1 MKNLDKTLWIK
12 RIFMVLMDICIVI
25 LTSITALI
33 VRFEFSLSA
42 VPKYYIGVVWS
53 SLPATLV
60 IAIIVFYVFR
70 LYSSLWVYAGVTE
83 LLYLAAACIVD
94 TLLNTVTILLNYRDQ
109 EYPLPRSWYFIYGT
123 LLLAFMF
130 ISRYSYRA
138 VRTFFGKKVD
148 EKNLKRVLVV
158 DAGKQNRKGLVL
170 TCKESLVPYYS
181 KFGFVD
187 EGITDKSTHG
197 NVLWHQMRLD
207 FKLRNNGVNPSD
219 NKNVTAHKT
228 FKADRIL
235 SYFKEEWKVLLIITV
250 SGVIYNLGLLLG
262 PWFEGKMA
270 GCLIDIL
277 AKNAVYKD
285 MLILVIAYVISIGV
299 VQVSRYIKRFY
310 VRRFANNVNRRMKKI
325 LYGTLVLKSR
335 TELEGEGMGDI
346 MTKAIL
352 DVDDCAEGMR
362 KFTTEVFDTG
372 VALAAYAGTLLVY
385 DVRLA
390 LIAMI
395 FPPISYIIAEKMK
408 VIVQKTGSAYKKQS
422 GILSNATLDRASNA
436 ITYRVYG
443 REVNRKNAYEDNL
456 AEYEKSAIYANI
468 WNSSLTPLYRIISM
482 MGILFILYFGSRN
495 VLGTGWRTWDIAAFT
510 TFLACFIKLSDKS
523 SKAAK
528 LFNAVHKAQVSWK
541 RIKPLMVIQAK
552 DTDCKNQTSGR
563 LEVQNLSFTYPDGK
577 NVYNGISFTAE
588 PGEIIGVT
596 GPVASGK
603 STFGRTFLCEYPYE
617 GSIMYNGCELR
628 NAADNE
634 RTGIISYLG
643 HDPELFNDSI
653 KNNILLGDNKDVNEY
668 LKAVCIDKEVEAMEQ
683 GADTIIGSGGVRLSG
698 GQAQRIALAR
708 TLCHKKPVFILDDPF
723 SALDKNTEEQI
734 YNNLRKMTEGSIV
747 IILSHRLYMF
757 PKLDKVIWL
766 DEGSVRV
773 GTHDELMLECMAY
786 RQLNDAANAMS
797 EDTVS
802 YEQRKNVKGVVDK
815 HE

>member
-1 MKNLDKTLWIK
+1 MNIRYATMADLDDIASVESECFPVLEAATKEEFEQ
-12 RIFMVLMDICIVI
+12 RI
-25 LTSITALI
+25 
-33 VRFEFSLSA
+33 
-42 VPKYYIGVVWS
+42 KYYGNHFWLMFDEGKLIAFVDGFVTDEADLTDEMYENASMHNENGAWQMIFGVNTRPEYRRCGYAKE
-53 SLPATLV
+53 L
-60 IAIIVFYVFR
+60 IKKAI
-70 LYSSLWVYAGVTE
+70 L
-83 LLYLAAACIVD
+83 
-94 TLLNTVTILLNYRDQ
+94 
-109 EYPLPRSWYFIYGT
+109 
-123 LLLAFMF
+123 
-130 ISRYSYRA
+130 
-138 VRTFFGKKVD
+138 
-148 EKNLKRVLVV
+148 
-158 DAGKQNRKGLVL
+158 DAREQNRKGLVL

-207 FKLRNNGVNPSD
+207 FKLRNNGVNLSD
-219 NKNVTAHKT
+219 NKNVTANKK
-228 FKADRIL
+228 FAADRIL

-250 SGVIYNLGLLLG
+250 SGFIYNLGLLFG

-362 KFTTEVFDTG
+362 KFTTEIFDTG
-372 VALAAYAGTLLVY
+372 VALAAYAGMLLVY

-443 REVNRKNAYEDNL
+443 READRKNAYEDNL

-468 WNSSLTPLYRIISM
+468 WNSALTPLYRIISM

-588 PGEIIGVT
+588 PGQIIGVT

-617 GSIMYNGCELR
+617 GSIRYNGCELR
-628 NAADNE
+628 NAADNV
-634 RTGIISYLG
+634 RSGIISYLG
-643 HDPELFNDSI
+643 HDPELFNDSVR
-653 KNNILLGDNKDVNEY
+653 NNVLLGDDYDVFEY
-668 LKAVCIDKEVEAMEQ
+668 LRAVCMDKEVEAMEQ
-683 GADTIIGSGGVRLSG
+683 GADTIIGSEGIRLSG

-708 TLCHKKPVFILDDPF
+708 MLCHKKLVLVLDDPF
-723 SALDKNTEEQI
+723 SALDRNTEEQI
-734 YNNLRKMTEGSIV
+734 YKKLKDMASDNIV
-747 IILSHRLYMF
+747 ILISHRLYMF
-757 PKLDKVIWL
+757 PKMDKVIWM
-766 DEGSVRV
+766 DAGKANV
-773 GTHDELMLECMAY
+773 GTHKELMLECPGY
-786 RQLNDAANAMS
+786 RKMY
-797 EDTVS
+797 ETVS
-802 YEQRKNVKGVVDK
+802 VEECRTVETENEGLAAAKVVENSRRVVDK

>member
-1 MKNLDKTLWIK
+1 MNIRYATMADLDDIASVESECFPVLEAATKEEFEQRIKYYGNHFWLMFDEGKLIAFVDGFVTDEADLTDEMYENASMHNENGAWQMIFGVNTLPEYRRCGYAKELIK
-12 RIFMVLMDICIVI
+12 KVI
-25 LTSITALI
+25 L
-33 VRFEFSLSA
+33 
-42 VPKYYIGVVWS
+42 
-53 SLPATLV
+53 
-60 IAIIVFYVFR
+60 
-70 LYSSLWVYAGVTE
+70 
-83 LLYLAAACIVD
+83 
-94 TLLNTVTILLNYRDQ
+94 
-109 EYPLPRSWYFIYGT
+109 
-123 LLLAFMF
+123 
-130 ISRYSYRA
+130 
-138 VRTFFGKKVD
+138 
-148 EKNLKRVLVV
+148 
-158 DAGKQNRKGLVL
+158 DARKQNRKGLVL

-181 KFGFVD
+181 KFGFID

-219 NKNVTAHKT
+219 NKKVTAHKT

-250 SGVIYNLGLLLG
+250 SGFIYNLGLLFG

-270 GCLIDIL
+270 CCLIDIL

-362 KFTTEVFDTG
+362 KFTTEIFDTG
-372 VALAAYAGTLLVY
+372 VALAAYAGMLLVY

-443 REVNRKNAYEDNL
+443 READRKNAYEDNL

-577 NVYNGISFTAE
+577 NVYNDISFTAE
-588 PGEIIGVT
+588 PGQIIGVT

-603 STFGRTFLCEYPYE
+603 STFGRTFVCEYPYE
-617 GSIMYNGCELR
+617 GSIRYNGCELR
-628 NAADNE
+628 NAADNV
-634 RTGIISYLG
+634 RSGIISYLG
-643 HDPELFNDSI
+643 HDPELFNDSVR
-653 KNNILLGDNKDVNEY
+653 NNVLLGDDYDVFEY
-668 LKAVCIDKEVEAMEQ
+668 LRAVCMDKEVEAMEQ
-683 GADTIIGSGGVRLSG
+683 GADTIIGSEGIRLSG

-708 TLCHKKPVFILDDPF
+708 MLCHKKLVLVLDDPF
-723 SALDKNTEEQI
+723 SALDRNTEEQI
-734 YNNLRKMTEGSIV
+734 YKKLKDMASDNIV
-747 IILSHRLYMF
+747 ILISHRLYMF
-757 PKLDKVIWL
+757 PKMDKVIWM
-766 DEGSVRV
+766 DAGKANV
-773 GTHDELMLECMAY
+773 GTHKELMLECPGY
-786 RQLNDAANAMS
+786 RKMY
-797 EDTVS
+797 ETVS
-802 YEQRKNVKGVVDK
+802 VEECRTVETENEGLAAAKVVENSRRVVDK

>member
-1 MKNLDKTLWIK
+1 MYENASMHDENGAWQMIFGVNTLPDYRRCGCAKELIKKAILDA
-12 RIFMVLMDICIVI
+12 R
-25 LTSITALI
+25 
-33 VRFEFSLSA
+33 
-42 VPKYYIGVVWS
+42 
-53 SLPATLV
+53 
-60 IAIIVFYVFR
+60 
-70 LYSSLWVYAGVTE
+70 
-83 LLYLAAACIVD
+83 
-94 TLLNTVTILLNYRDQ
+94 
-109 EYPLPRSWYFIYGT
+109 
-123 LLLAFMF
+123 
-130 ISRYSYRA
+130 
-138 VRTFFGKKVD
+138 
-148 EKNLKRVLVV
+148 
-158 DAGKQNRKGLVL
+158 KQNRKGLVL

-372 VALAAYAGTLLVY
+372 VALAAYAGMLLVY

-408 VIVQKTGSAYKKQS
+408 VIVQKTGSEYKKQS
-422 GILSNATLDRASNA
+422 GILSNATLDRATNA

-443 REVNRKNAYEDNL
+443 READRKNAYEDNL

-541 RIKPLMVIQAK
+541 RIKPLMIIQAK

-563 LEVQNLSFTYPDGK
+563 LDVQNLSFTYPDGK

-588 PGEIIGVT
+588 PGQIIGVT

-734 YNNLRKMTEGSIV
+734 YNNLRKMTECSIV

>member
-1 MKNLDKTLWIK
+1 MNIRYATMADLDDIASVESECFPVLEAATKEEFEQ
-12 RIFMVLMDICIVI
+12 RI
-25 LTSITALI
+25 
-33 VRFEFSLSA
+33 
-42 VPKYYIGVVWS
+42 KYYGNHFWLMFDEGKLIAFVDGFVTDEADLTDDMYENASMHNENGAWQMIFGVNT
-53 SLPATLV
+53 LPEYRRCGCAKEL
-60 IAIIVFYVFR
+60 IKKAI
-70 LYSSLWVYAGVTE
+70 L
-83 LLYLAAACIVD
+83 
-94 TLLNTVTILLNYRDQ
+94 
-109 EYPLPRSWYFIYGT
+109 
-123 LLLAFMF
+123 
-130 ISRYSYRA
+130 
-138 VRTFFGKKVD
+138 
-148 EKNLKRVLVV
+148 
-158 DAGKQNRKGLVL
+158 DARKQNRKGLVL

-219 NKNVTAHKT
+219 NKNVTANKK
-228 FKADRIL
+228 FAADRIL

-250 SGVIYNLGLLLG
+250 SGFIYNLGLLFG

-362 KFTTEVFDTG
+362 KFTTEIFDTG
-372 VALAAYAGTLLVY
+372 VALAAYAGMLLVY

-422 GILSNATLDRASNA
+422 GILSNTTLDRASNA

-577 NVYNGISFTAE
+577 NVYNGISFTAD

-628 NAADNE
+628 NVADNV
-634 RTGIISYLG
+634 RSGIISYLG
-643 HDPELFNDSI
+643 HDPELFNDSVR
-653 KNNILLGDNKDVNEY
+653 NNVLLGDDYDVFEY
-668 LKAVCIDKEVEAMEQ
+668 LRVVCMDKEVEAMEQ
-683 GADTIIGSGGVRLSG
+683 GADTIIGSEGIRLSG
-698 GQAQRIALAR
+698 GQAQRIAFAR
-708 TLCHKKPVFILDDPF
+708 TLCHKKMVLVLDDPF
-723 SALDKNTEEQI
+723 SALDRNTEEQI
-734 YNNLRKMTEGSIV
+734 YKKLKDMASDNIV
-747 IILSHRLYMF
+747 ILISHRLYMF
-757 PKLDKVIWL
+757 PKMDKVIWM
-766 DEGSVRV
+766 DAGKANV
-773 GTHDELMLECMAY
+773 GTHKELMLECPGY
-786 RQLNDAANAMS
+786 RKMY
-797 EDTVS
+797 ETVS
-802 YEQRKNVKGVVDK
+802 VEECRAVETENEGLAAAKVVENSRRVVDK

>member
-1 MKNLDKTLWIK
+1 MNIRYATMADLDDIASVESECFPVLEAATKEEFEQ
-12 RIFMVLMDICIVI
+12 RI
-25 LTSITALI
+25 
-33 VRFEFSLSA
+33 
-42 VPKYYIGVVWS
+42 KYYGNHFWLMFDDDKLIAFVDGFVTDEADLTDDMYENASMHNENGAWQMIFGVNT
-53 SLPATLV
+53 LPEYRRCGYAKEL
-60 IAIIVFYVFR
+60 IKKAI
-70 LYSSLWVYAGVTE
+70 L
-83 LLYLAAACIVD
+83 
-94 TLLNTVTILLNYRDQ
+94 
-109 EYPLPRSWYFIYGT
+109 
-123 LLLAFMF
+123 
-130 ISRYSYRA
+130 
-138 VRTFFGKKVD
+138 
-148 EKNLKRVLVV
+148 

-219 NKNVTAHKT
+219 NKNVTANKK
-228 FKADRIL
+228 FAADRIL

-250 SGVIYNLGLLLG
+250 SGFIYNLGLLFG

-362 KFTTEVFDTG
+362 KFTTEIFDTG
-372 VALAAYAGTLLVY
+372 VALAAYAGMLLVY

-422 GILSNATLDRASNA
+422 GILSNATLDRATNA

-495 VLGTGWRTWDIAAFT
+495 VLGTGWKTWDIAAFT

-588 PGEIIGVT
+588 PGQIIGVT

-617 GSIMYNGCELR
+617 GSIMYNGCELK

>member
-1 MKNLDKTLWIK
+1 MNIRYATMADLDDIASVESECFPVLEAATKEEFEQ
-12 RIFMVLMDICIVI
+12 RI
-25 LTSITALI
+25 
-33 VRFEFSLSA
+33 
-42 VPKYYIGVVWS
+42 KYYGNHFWLMFDEGKLIAFVDGFVTDEADLTDEMYENASMHNENGAWQMIFGVNT
-53 SLPATLV
+53 LPEYRRCGYAKEL
-60 IAIIVFYVFR
+60 IKKAI
-70 LYSSLWVYAGVTE
+70 L
-83 LLYLAAACIVD
+83 
-94 TLLNTVTILLNYRDQ
+94 
-109 EYPLPRSWYFIYGT
+109 
-123 LLLAFMF
+123 
-130 ISRYSYRA
+130 
-138 VRTFFGKKVD
+138 
-148 EKNLKRVLVV
+148 
-158 DAGKQNRKGLVL
+158 DARKQNRKGLVL

-181 KFGFVD
+181 RFGFVD

-250 SGVIYNLGLLLG
+250 SGFIYNLGLLFG

-362 KFTTEVFDTG
+362 KFTTEIFDTG
-372 VALAAYAGTLLVY
+372 VALAAYAGMLLVY

-390 LIAMI
+390 LITMI

-422 GILSNATLDRASNA
+422 GILSNATLDRATNA

-563 LEVQNLSFTYPDGK
+563 LDVQNLSFTYPDGK

-588 PGEIIGVT
+588 PGQIIGVT

-617 GSIMYNGCELR
+617 GSIMYNGCELK

-766 DEGSVRV
+766 DEGSARV

>member
-1 MKNLDKTLWIK
+1 MNIRYATMADLDDIASVESECFPVLEAATKEEFEQ
-12 RIFMVLMDICIVI
+12 RI
-25 LTSITALI
+25 
-33 VRFEFSLSA
+33 
-42 VPKYYIGVVWS
+42 KYYGNHFWLMFDEGKLIAFVDGFVTDEADLTYEMYENASMHDENGAWQMIFGVNT
-53 SLPATLV
+53 LPEYRRCGYAKEL
-60 IAIIVFYVFR
+60 IKKAI
-70 LYSSLWVYAGVTE
+70 L
-83 LLYLAAACIVD
+83 
-94 TLLNTVTILLNYRDQ
+94 
-109 EYPLPRSWYFIYGT
+109 
-123 LLLAFMF
+123 
-130 ISRYSYRA
+130 
-138 VRTFFGKKVD
+138 
-148 EKNLKRVLVV
+148 
-158 DAGKQNRKGLVL
+158 DARKQNRKGLVL

-181 KFGFVD
+181 EFGFVD

-250 SGVIYNLGLLLG
+250 SGFIYNLGLLFG

-362 KFTTEVFDTG
+362 KFTTEIFDTG
-372 VALAAYAGTLLVY
+372 VALAAYAGMLLVY

-443 REVNRKNAYEDNL
+443 READRKNAYEDNL

-552 DTDCKNQTSGR
+552 DTDCKNQTLGR

-577 NVYNGISFTAE
+577 NVYNDISFTAE
-588 PGEIIGVT
+588 PGQIIGVT

-617 GSIMYNGCELR
+617 GSIRYNGCELR
-628 NAADNE
+628 NAADNV
-634 RTGIISYLG
+634 RSGIISYLG
-643 HDPELFNDSI
+643 HDPELFNDSVR
-653 KNNILLGDNKDVNEY
+653 NNVLLGDDYDVFEY
-668 LKAVCIDKEVEAMEQ
+668 LRAVCMDKEVEAMEQ
-683 GADTIIGSGGVRLSG
+683 GADTIIGSEGIRLSG

-708 TLCHKKPVFILDDPF
+708 TLCHKKLVLVLDDPF
-723 SALDKNTEEQI
+723 SALDRNTEEQI
-734 YNNLRKMTEGSIV
+734 YKKLKDMASDNIV
-747 IILSHRLYMF
+747 ILISHRLYMF
-757 PKLDKVIWL
+757 PKMDKVIWM
-766 DEGSVRV
+766 DAGKANV
-773 GTHDELMLECMAY
+773 GTHKELMLECPGY
-786 RQLNDAANAMS
+786 RKMY
-797 EDTVS
+797 ETVS
-802 YEQRKNVKGVVDK
+802 VEECRAVETENEGLAAAKVVENSRRVVDK

>member
-1 MKNLDKTLWIK
+1 MNIRYATMSDLDDIVSVESECFPVLEAATKEEFEQRIKYFGNHFWLMFDEGKLIAFVDGFVTDEANLTDEMYENASMHNENGTWQMIFGVNTLPEYRRCGYAKELIK
-12 RIFMVLMDICIVI
+12 KAI
-25 LTSITALI
+25 L
-33 VRFEFSLSA
+33 
-42 VPKYYIGVVWS
+42 
-53 SLPATLV
+53 
-60 IAIIVFYVFR
+60 
-70 LYSSLWVYAGVTE
+70 
-83 LLYLAAACIVD
+83 
-94 TLLNTVTILLNYRDQ
+94 
-109 EYPLPRSWYFIYGT
+109 
-123 LLLAFMF
+123 
-130 ISRYSYRA
+130 
-138 VRTFFGKKVD
+138 
-148 EKNLKRVLVV
+148 
-158 DAGKQNRKGLVL
+158 DAREQNRKGLVL

-219 NKNVTAHKT
+219 NKKVTANKK
-228 FKADRIL
+228 FAADRIL

-250 SGVIYNLGLLLG
+250 SGFIYNLGLLFG

-362 KFTTEVFDTG
+362 KFTTEIFDTG
-372 VALAAYAGTLLVY
+372 VALAAYAGMLLVY

-443 REVNRKNAYEDNL
+443 READRKNAYEDNL

-468 WNSSLTPLYRIISM
+468 WNSALTPLYRIISM

-588 PGEIIGVT
+588 PGQIIGVT

-617 GSIMYNGCELR
+617 GSIRYNGCELR
-628 NAADNE
+628 NAADNV
-634 RTGIISYLG
+634 RSGIISYLG
-643 HDPELFNDSI
+643 HDPELFNDSVR
-653 KNNILLGDNKDVNEY
+653 NNVLLGDDYDVFEY
-668 LKAVCIDKEVEAMEQ
+668 LRAVCMDKEVEAMEQ
-683 GADTIIGSGGVRLSG
+683 GADTIIGSEGIRLSG

-708 TLCHKKPVFILDDPF
+708 MLCHKKLVLVLDDPF
-723 SALDKNTEEQI
+723 SALDRNTEEQI
-734 YNNLRKMTEGSIV
+734 YKKLKDMASDNIV
-747 IILSHRLYMF
+747 ILISHRLYMF
-757 PKLDKVIWL
+757 PKMDKVIWM
-766 DEGSVRV
+766 DAGKANV
-773 GTHDELMLECMAY
+773 GTHKELMLECPGY
-786 RQLNDAANAMS
+786 RKMY
-797 EDTVS
+797 ETVS
-802 YEQRKNVKGVVDK
+802 VEECRTVETENEGLAAAKVVENSRRVVDK

>member
-1 MKNLDKTLWIK
+1 MNIRYATMADLDDIASVESECFPVLEAATKEEFEQ
-12 RIFMVLMDICIVI
+12 RI
-25 LTSITALI
+25 
-33 VRFEFSLSA
+33 
-42 VPKYYIGVVWS
+42 KYYGNHFWLMFDEGKLIAFVDGFVTDEANLTDEMYENASMHNENGAWQMIFGVNT
-53 SLPATLV
+53 LPEYRRCGYAKEL
-60 IAIIVFYVFR
+60 IKKAI
-70 LYSSLWVYAGVTE
+70 L
-83 LLYLAAACIVD
+83 
-94 TLLNTVTILLNYRDQ
+94 
-109 EYPLPRSWYFIYGT
+109 
-123 LLLAFMF
+123 
-130 ISRYSYRA
+130 
-138 VRTFFGKKVD
+138 
-148 EKNLKRVLVV
+148 
-158 DAGKQNRKGLVL
+158 DARKQNRKGLVL

-181 KFGFVD
+181 KFGFID

-219 NKNVTAHKT
+219 NKKVTANKK
-228 FKADRIL
+228 FAADRIL

-250 SGVIYNLGLLLG
+250 SGFIYNLGLLFG

-362 KFTTEVFDTG
+362 KFTTEIFDTG
-372 VALAAYAGTLLVY
+372 VALAAYAGMLLVY

-443 REVNRKNAYEDNL
+443 READRKNAYEDNL

-588 PGEIIGVT
+588 PGQIIGVT

-628 NAADNE
+628 NAADNV
-634 RTGIISYLG
+634 RSGIISYLG
-643 HDPELFNDSI
+643 HDPELFNDSVR
-653 KNNILLGDNKDVNEY
+653 NNVLLGDDYDVFEY
-668 LKAVCIDKEVEAMEQ
+668 LRAVCMDKEVEAMEQ
-683 GADTIIGSGGVRLSG
+683 GADTIIGSEGIRLSG

-708 TLCHKKPVFILDDPF
+708 TLCHKKLVLVLDDPF
-723 SALDKNTEEQI
+723 SALDRNTEEQI
-734 YNNLRKMTEGSIV
+734 YKKLKDMASDNIV
-747 IILSHRLYMF
+747 ILISHRLYMF
-757 PKLDKVIWL
+757 PKMDKVIWM
-766 DEGSVRV
+766 DAGKANV
-773 GTHDELMLECMAY
+773 GTHKELMLECPGY
-786 RQLNDAANAMS
+786 RKMY
-797 EDTVS
+797 ETVS
-802 YEQRKNVKGVVDK
+802 VEECRAVETENEGLAAAKVVENSRRVVDK
-815 HE
+815 YE

>member
-1 MKNLDKTLWIK
+1 MNIRYATMADLDDIASVESECFPVLEAATKEEFEQ
-12 RIFMVLMDICIVI
+12 RI
-25 LTSITALI
+25 
-33 VRFEFSLSA
+33 
-42 VPKYYIGVVWS
+42 KYYGNHFWLMFDEGKLIAFVDGFVTDEADLTDEMYENASMHNENGAWQMIFGVNTRPEYRRCGYAKE
-53 SLPATLV
+53 L
-60 IAIIVFYVFR
+60 IKKAI
-70 LYSSLWVYAGVTE
+70 L
-83 LLYLAAACIVD
+83 
-94 TLLNTVTILLNYRDQ
+94 
-109 EYPLPRSWYFIYGT
+109 
-123 LLLAFMF
+123 
-130 ISRYSYRA
+130 
-138 VRTFFGKKVD
+138 
-148 EKNLKRVLVV
+148 
-158 DAGKQNRKGLVL
+158 DAREQNRKGLVL

-207 FKLRNNGVNPSD
+207 FKLRNNGVNLSD
-219 NKNVTAHKT
+219 NKNVTANKK
-228 FKADRIL
+228 FAADRIL

-250 SGVIYNLGLLLG
+250 SGFIYNLGLLFG

-362 KFTTEVFDTG
+362 KFTTEIFDTG
-372 VALAAYAGTLLVY
+372 VAMAAYAGMLLVY

-588 PGEIIGVT
+588 PGQIIGVT

-628 NAADNE
+628 NAADNV
-634 RTGIISYLG
+634 RSGIISYLG
-643 HDPELFNDSI
+643 HDPELFNDSVR
-653 KNNILLGDNKDVNEY
+653 NNVLLGDDYDVFEY
-668 LKAVCIDKEVEAMEQ
+668 LRVVCMDKEVEAMEQ
-683 GADTIIGSGGVRLSG
+683 GADTIIGSEGIRLSG

-708 TLCHKKPVFILDDPF
+708 MLCHKKLVLVLDDPF
-723 SALDKNTEEQI
+723 SALDRNTEEQI
-734 YNNLRKMTEGSIV
+734 YKKLKDMASDNIV
-747 IILSHRLYMF
+747 ILISHRLYMF
-757 PKLDKVIWL
+757 PKMDKVIWM
-766 DEGSVRV
+766 DAGKANV
-773 GTHDELMLECMAY
+773 GTHKELMLECPGY
-786 RQLNDAANAMS
+786 RKMY
-797 EDTVS
+797 ETVS
-802 YEQRKNVKGVVDK
+802 VEECRTVETENEGLAAAKVVENSRRVVDK

>member
-1 MKNLDKTLWIK
+1 MNIRYATMADLDDIASVESVCFPVLEAATKEEFEQRIKYFGNHFWLMFDEGKLIAFVDGFVTDESDLTDEMYENASMHNENGAWQMIFGVNTLPEYRRCGYAKELIEK
-12 RIFMVLMDICIVI
+12 VI
-25 LTSITALI
+25 L
-33 VRFEFSLSA
+33 
-42 VPKYYIGVVWS
+42 
-53 SLPATLV
+53 
-60 IAIIVFYVFR
+60 
-70 LYSSLWVYAGVTE
+70 
-83 LLYLAAACIVD
+83 
-94 TLLNTVTILLNYRDQ
+94 
-109 EYPLPRSWYFIYGT
+109 
-123 LLLAFMF
+123 
-130 ISRYSYRA
+130 
-138 VRTFFGKKVD
+138 
-148 EKNLKRVLVV
+148 
-158 DAGKQNRKGLVL
+158 DARKQNRKGLVL

-181 KFGFVD
+181 KFGFID

-197 NVLWHQMRLD
+197 NVQWHQMRLD

-362 KFTTEVFDTG
+362 KFTTEIFDTG
-372 VALAAYAGTLLVY
+372 VALAAYAGMLLVY

-390 LIAMI
+390 FIAMI

-495 VLGTGWRTWDIAAFT
+495 VLGTGWKPWDIAAFT

-588 PGEIIGVT
+588 PGQIIGVT

-628 NAADNE
+628 NATDNE

-698 GQAQRIALAR
+698 VQAQRIALAR

-766 DEGSVRV
+766 DEGSARV

>member
-1 MKNLDKTLWIK
+1 MNIRYATMADLDDIASVESECFPVLEAATKEEFEQ
-12 RIFMVLMDICIVI
+12 RI
-25 LTSITALI
+25 
-33 VRFEFSLSA
+33 
-42 VPKYYIGVVWS
+42 KYYGNHFWLMFDDDKLIAFVDGFVTDEADLTDEMYENASMHNENGAWQMIFGVNT
-53 SLPATLV
+53 LPEYRRCGYAKEL
-60 IAIIVFYVFR
+60 IKKAI
-70 LYSSLWVYAGVTE
+70 L
-83 LLYLAAACIVD
+83 
-94 TLLNTVTILLNYRDQ
+94 
-109 EYPLPRSWYFIYGT
+109 
-123 LLLAFMF
+123 
-130 ISRYSYRA
+130 
-138 VRTFFGKKVD
+138 
-148 EKNLKRVLVV
+148 
-158 DAGKQNRKGLVL
+158 DARKQNRKGLVL

-250 SGVIYNLGLLLG
+250 SGFIYNLGLLFG

-270 GCLIDIL
+270 CCLIDIL

-362 KFTTEVFDTG
+362 KFTTEIFDTG
-372 VALAAYAGTLLVY
+372 VALAAYAGMLLVY

-443 REVNRKNAYEDNL
+443 READRKNAYEDNL

-552 DTDCKNQTSGR
+552 DTDCKNQTLGR

-577 NVYNGISFTAE
+577 NVYNDISFTAE
-588 PGEIIGVT
+588 PGQIIGVT

-617 GSIMYNGCELR
+617 GSIRYNGCELR
-628 NAADNE
+628 NAADNV
-634 RTGIISYLG
+634 RSGIISYLG
-643 HDPELFNDSI
+643 HDPELFNDSVR
-653 KNNILLGDNKDVNEY
+653 NNVLLGDDYDVFEY
-668 LKAVCIDKEVEAMEQ
+668 LRVVCMDKEVEAMEQ
-683 GADTIIGSGGVRLSG
+683 GADTIIGSEGIRLSG

-708 TLCHKKPVFILDDPF
+708 TLCHKKLVLVLDDPF
-723 SALDKNTEEQI
+723 SALDRNTEEQI
-734 YNNLRKMTEGSIV
+734 YKKLKDMASDNIV
-747 IILSHRLYMF
+747 ILISHRLYMF
-757 PKLDKVIWL
+757 PKMDKVIWM
-766 DEGSVRV
+766 DAGKANV
-773 GTHDELMLECMAY
+773 GTHKELMLECPGY
-786 RQLNDAANAMS
+786 RKMY
-797 EDTVS
+797 ETVS
-802 YEQRKNVKGVVDK
+802 VEECRTVETENEGLAEAKVVENSRRVVDK

>member
-1 MKNLDKTLWIK
+1 MNIRYATMADLDDIASVESECFPVLEAATKEEFEQ
-12 RIFMVLMDICIVI
+12 RI
-25 LTSITALI
+25 
-33 VRFEFSLSA
+33 
-42 VPKYYIGVVWS
+42 KYYGNHFWLMFDDDKLIAFVDGFVTDEADLTDEMYENASMHNENGAWQMIFGVNT
-53 SLPATLV
+53 LPEYRRCGYAKEL
-60 IAIIVFYVFR
+60 IKKAI
-70 LYSSLWVYAGVTE
+70 L
-83 LLYLAAACIVD
+83 
-94 TLLNTVTILLNYRDQ
+94 
-109 EYPLPRSWYFIYGT
+109 
-123 LLLAFMF
+123 
-130 ISRYSYRA
+130 
-138 VRTFFGKKVD
+138 
-148 EKNLKRVLVV
+148 
-158 DAGKQNRKGLVL
+158 DARKQNRKGLVL

-250 SGVIYNLGLLLG
+250 SGFIYNLGLLFG

-277 AKNAVYKD
+277 TKNAVYKD

-362 KFTTEVFDTG
+362 KFTTEIFDTG
-372 VALAAYAGTLLVY
+372 VALAAYAGMLLVY

-443 REVNRKNAYEDNL
+443 READRKNAYEDNL

-588 PGEIIGVT
+588 PGQIIGVT

-628 NAADNE
+628 NAADNV
-634 RTGIISYLG
+634 RSGIISYLG

-734 YNNLRKMTEGSIV
+734 YNNLRKTTEGSIV

>member
-1 MKNLDKTLWIK
+1 MNIRYATMADLDDIASVEAECFPVLEAATKEEFEQ
-12 RIFMVLMDICIVI
+12 RI
-25 LTSITALI
+25 
-33 VRFEFSLSA
+33 
-42 VPKYYIGVVWS
+42 KYYGNHFWLMFDNDKLIALVDGFVTDEANLTDEMYENASMHNENGAWQMIFGVNT
-53 SLPATLV
+53 LPEYRRCGYAKEL
-60 IAIIVFYVFR
+60 IKKAI
-70 LYSSLWVYAGVTE
+70 L
-83 LLYLAAACIVD
+83 
-94 TLLNTVTILLNYRDQ
+94 
-109 EYPLPRSWYFIYGT
+109 
-123 LLLAFMF
+123 
-130 ISRYSYRA
+130 
-138 VRTFFGKKVD
+138 
-148 EKNLKRVLVV
+148 
-158 DAGKQNRKGLVL
+158 DARKQNRKGLVL

-219 NKNVTAHKT
+219 NENATAHKT

-250 SGVIYNLGLLLG
+250 SGLIYNFGLLLG

-285 MLILVIAYVISIGV
+285 MLILVTAYVISIGV

-325 LYGTLVLKSR
+325 LYGTLILKSR

-362 KFTTEVFDTG
+362 KFTTEIFDTG
-372 VALAAYAGTLLVY
+372 VALAAYAGMLLVY

-422 GILSNATLDRASNA
+422 GILSNATLDRATNA

-495 VLGTGWRTWDIAAFT
+495 VLGTGWRIWDIAAFT

-577 NVYNGISFTAE
+577 NIYNDISFTAE
-588 PGEIIGVT
+588 PGQIIGVT

-617 GSIMYNGCELR
+617 GSIRYNGCELK
-628 NAADNE
+628 NAADNV
-634 RTGIISYLG
+634 RSGIISYLG
-643 HDPELFNDSI
+643 HDSELFNDSVR
-653 KNNILLGDNKDVNEY
+653 NNVLLGDDYDVFEY
-668 LKAVCIDKEVEAMEQ
+668 LRAVCMDKEVEAMEQ
-683 GADTIIGSGGVRLSG
+683 GADTIIGSEGIRLSG

-708 TLCHKKPVFILDDPF
+708 TLCHKKPVLVLDDPF
-723 SALDKNTEEQI
+723 SALDRNTEEQI
-734 YNNLRKMTEGSIV
+734 YKKLKDMASDNIV
-747 IILSHRLYMF
+747 ILMSHRLYMF
-757 PKLDKVIWL
+757 PKMDKVIWM
-766 DEGSVRV
+766 DAGKANV
-773 GTHDELMLECMAY
+773 GTHKELMLECPGY
-786 RQLNDAANAMS
+786 RKMYETLSVEECRAVETENEGLAAAKEMENS
-797 EDTVS
+797 
-802 YEQRKNVKGVVDK
+802 RRVVDK

>member
-1 MKNLDKTLWIK
+1 MNIRYATMADLDDIASVESECFPVLEAATKEEFEQ
-12 RIFMVLMDICIVI
+12 RI
-25 LTSITALI
+25 
-33 VRFEFSLSA
+33 
-42 VPKYYIGVVWS
+42 KYYGNHFWLMFDDDKLIAFVDGFVTDEADLTDDMYENASMHNENGAWQMIFGVNT
-53 SLPATLV
+53 LPEYRRCGYAKEL
-60 IAIIVFYVFR
+60 IKKAI
-70 LYSSLWVYAGVTE
+70 L
-83 LLYLAAACIVD
+83 
-94 TLLNTVTILLNYRDQ
+94 
-109 EYPLPRSWYFIYGT
+109 
-123 LLLAFMF
+123 
-130 ISRYSYRA
+130 
-138 VRTFFGKKVD
+138 
-148 EKNLKRVLVV
+148 

-219 NKNVTAHKT
+219 NKNVTANKK
-228 FKADRIL
+228 FAADRIL

-250 SGVIYNLGLLLG
+250 SGFIYNLGLLFG

-372 VALAAYAGTLLVY
+372 VALAAYAGMLLVY

-443 REVNRKNAYEDNL
+443 REVDRKNAYEDNL

-541 RIKPLMVIQAK
+541 RIKPLMIIQAK

-563 LEVQNLSFTYPDGK
+563 LDVQNLSFTYPDGK

-588 PGEIIGVT
+588 PGQIIGVT

-617 GSIMYNGCELR
+617 GSIMYNGCELK

-766 DEGSVRV
+766 DEGSARV

>member
-1 MKNLDKTLWIK
+1 MNIRYATMADLDDIASVESECFPVLEAATKEEFEQ
-12 RIFMVLMDICIVI
+12 RI
-25 LTSITALI
+25 
-33 VRFEFSLSA
+33 
-42 VPKYYIGVVWS
+42 KYYGNHFWLMFDEGKLIAFVDGFVTDEADLTDDMYENASMHNENGAWQMIFGVNT
-53 SLPATLV
+53 LPEYRRCGCAKEL
-60 IAIIVFYVFR
+60 IKKAI
-70 LYSSLWVYAGVTE
+70 L
-83 LLYLAAACIVD
+83 
-94 TLLNTVTILLNYRDQ
+94 
-109 EYPLPRSWYFIYGT
+109 
-123 LLLAFMF
+123 
-130 ISRYSYRA
+130 
-138 VRTFFGKKVD
+138 
-148 EKNLKRVLVV
+148 
-158 DAGKQNRKGLVL
+158 DARKQNRKGLVL

-181 KFGFVD
+181 KFGFID

-219 NKNVTAHKT
+219 NKKVTANKK
-228 FKADRIL
+228 FAADRIL

-250 SGVIYNLGLLLG
+250 SGLIYNFGLLLG

-362 KFTTEVFDTG
+362 KFTTEIFDTG
-372 VALAAYAGTLLVY
+372 VALAAYAGMLLVY

-390 LIAMI
+390 FIAMI

-541 RIKPLMVIQAK
+541 RIKPLMIIQAK

-563 LEVQNLSFTYPDGK
+563 LDVQNLSFTYPDGK

-588 PGEIIGVT
+588 PGQIIGVT

-628 NAADNE
+628 NATDNV
-634 RTGIISYLG
+634 RSGIISYLG
-643 HDPELFNDSI
+643 HDSELFNDSVR
-653 KNNILLGDNKDVNEY
+653 NNVLLGDDYDVFEY
-668 LKAVCIDKEVEAMEQ
+668 LRAVCMDKEVEAMEQ
-683 GADTIIGSGGVRLSG
+683 GADTIIGSEGIRLSG

-708 TLCHKKPVFILDDPF
+708 TLCHKKPVLVLDDPF
-723 SALDKNTEEQI
+723 SALDRNTEEQI
-734 YNNLRKMTEGSIV
+734 YKKLKDMASDNIV
-747 IILSHRLYMF
+747 ILISHRLYMF
-757 PKLDKVIWL
+757 PKMDKVIWM
-766 DEGSVRV
+766 DAGKANV
-773 GTHDELMLECMAY
+773 GTHKELMLECPGY
-786 RQLNDAANAMS
+786 RKMY
-797 EDTVS
+797 ETVS
-802 YEQRKNVKGVVDK
+802 AEECRAVETQNEGLAAAKVVKNSRRVVDK

>member
-1 MKNLDKTLWIK
+1 MNIRYATMADLDDIASVESECFPVLEAATKEEFEQ
-12 RIFMVLMDICIVI
+12 RI
-25 LTSITALI
+25 
-33 VRFEFSLSA
+33 
-42 VPKYYIGVVWS
+42 KYYGNHFWLMFDDDKLIAFVDGFVTDEADLTDEMYENASMHNENGAWQMIFGVNT
-53 SLPATLV
+53 LPEYRRCGYAKEL
-60 IAIIVFYVFR
+60 IKKAI
-70 LYSSLWVYAGVTE
+70 L
-83 LLYLAAACIVD
+83 
-94 TLLNTVTILLNYRDQ
+94 
-109 EYPLPRSWYFIYGT
+109 
-123 LLLAFMF
+123 
-130 ISRYSYRA
+130 
-138 VRTFFGKKVD
+138 
-148 EKNLKRVLVV
+148 
-158 DAGKQNRKGLVL
+158 DARKQNRKGLVL

-250 SGVIYNLGLLLG
+250 SGFIYNLGLLFG

-362 KFTTEVFDTG
+362 KFTTEIFDTG
-372 VALAAYAGTLLVY
+372 VALAAYAGMLLVY

-390 LIAMI
+390 FIAMI

-588 PGEIIGVT
+588 PGQIIGVT

-628 NAADNE
+628 NAADNV
-634 RTGIISYLG
+634 RSGIISYLG
-643 HDPELFNDSI
+643 HDPELFNDSVR
-653 KNNILLGDNKDVNEY
+653 NNVLLGDDYDVFEY
-668 LKAVCIDKEVEAMEQ
+668 LRVVCMDKEVEAMEQ
-683 GADTIIGSGGVRLSG
+683 GADTIIGSEGIRLSG

-708 TLCHKKPVFILDDPF
+708 TLCHKKLVLVLDDPF
-723 SALDKNTEEQI
+723 SALDRNTEEQI
-734 YNNLRKMTEGSIV
+734 YKKLKDMASDNIV
-747 IILSHRLYMF
+747 ILISHRLYMF
-757 PKLDKVIWL
+757 PKMDKVIWM
-766 DEGSVRV
+766 DAGKANV
-773 GTHDELMLECMAY
+773 GTHKELMLECPGY
-786 RQLNDAANAMS
+786 RKMY
-797 EDTVS
+797 ETVS
-802 YEQRKNVKGVVDK
+802 VEECRAVETENEGLAAAKVVENSRRVVDK

>member
-1 MKNLDKTLWIK
+1 
-12 RIFMVLMDICIVI
+12 
-25 LTSITALI
+25 
-33 VRFEFSLSA
+33 
-42 VPKYYIGVVWS
+42 
-53 SLPATLV
+53 
-60 IAIIVFYVFR
+60 
-70 LYSSLWVYAGVTE
+70 
-83 LLYLAAACIVD
+83 
-94 TLLNTVTILLNYRDQ
+94 
-109 EYPLPRSWYFIYGT
+109 
-123 LLLAFMF
+123 
-130 ISRYSYRA
+130 
-138 VRTFFGKKVD
+138 
-148 EKNLKRVLVV
+148 
-158 DAGKQNRKGLVL
+158 
-170 TCKESLVPYYS
+170 
-181 KFGFVD
+181 
-187 EGITDKSTHG
+187 
-197 NVLWHQMRLD
+197 
-207 FKLRNNGVNPSD
+207 
-219 NKNVTAHKT
+219 
-228 FKADRIL
+228 
-235 SYFKEEWKVLLIITV
+235 
-250 SGVIYNLGLLLG
+250 
-262 PWFEGKMA
+262 
-270 GCLIDIL
+270 L

-362 KFTTEVFDTG
+362 KFTTEIFDTG
-372 VALAAYAGTLLVY
+372 VALAAYAGMLLVY

-443 REVNRKNAYEDNL
+443 READRKNAYEDNL

-588 PGEIIGVT
+588 PGQIIGVT

-617 GSIMYNGCELR
+617 GSIRYNGCELR
-628 NAADNE
+628 NAADNV
-634 RTGIISYLG
+634 RSGIISYLG
-643 HDPELFNDSI
+643 HDPELFNDSVR
-653 KNNILLGDNKDVNEY
+653 NNVLLGDDYDVFEY
-668 LKAVCIDKEVEAMEQ
+668 LRAVCMDKEVEAMEQ
-683 GADTIIGSGGVRLSG
+683 GADTIIGSEGIRLSG

-708 TLCHKKPVFILDDPF
+708 MLCHKKLVLVLDDPF
-723 SALDKNTEEQI
+723 SALDRNTEEQI
-734 YNNLRKMTEGSIV
+734 YKKLKDMASDNIV
-747 IILSHRLYMF
+747 ILISHRLYMF
-757 PKLDKVIWL
+757 PKMDKVIWM
-766 DEGSVRV
+766 DAGKANV
-773 GTHDELMLECMAY
+773 GTHKELMLECPGY
-786 RQLNDAANAMS
+786 RKMY
-797 EDTVS
+797 ETVS
-802 YEQRKNVKGVVDK
+802 VEECRTVETENEGLAAAKVVENSRRVVDK

>member
-1 MKNLDKTLWIK
+1 MKNHSKEGTIVNIRYATMADLDDIASVESVCFPVLEAATKEEFEQRIKYFGNHFWLMFDEGKLIAFVDGFVTDEANLTDEMYENASMHNENGAWQMIFGVNTLPEYRRCGYAKELIK
-12 RIFMVLMDICIVI
+12 KAI
-25 LTSITALI
+25 L
-33 VRFEFSLSA
+33 
-42 VPKYYIGVVWS
+42 
-53 SLPATLV
+53 
-60 IAIIVFYVFR
+60 
-70 LYSSLWVYAGVTE
+70 
-83 LLYLAAACIVD
+83 
-94 TLLNTVTILLNYRDQ
+94 
-109 EYPLPRSWYFIYGT
+109 
-123 LLLAFMF
+123 
-130 ISRYSYRA
+130 
-138 VRTFFGKKVD
+138 
-148 EKNLKRVLVV
+148 

-219 NKNVTAHKT
+219 NKNVTANKK
-228 FKADRIL
+228 FAADRIL
-235 SYFKEEWKVLLIITV
+235 SYFKEEWKVLIIITV
-250 SGVIYNLGLLLG
+250 SGFIYNLGLLLG

-372 VALAAYAGTLLVY
+372 VALAAYAGMLLVY

-408 VIVQKTGSAYKKQS
+408 VIVQKTGSEYKKQS
-422 GILSNATLDRASNA
+422 GILSNATLDRATNA

-443 REVNRKNAYEDNL
+443 READRKNAYEDNL

-541 RIKPLMVIQAK
+541 RIKPLMIIQAK

-563 LEVQNLSFTYPDGK
+563 LDVQNLSFTYPDGK

-588 PGEIIGVT
+588 PGQIIGVT

-617 GSIMYNGCELR
+617 GSIMYNGCELK

-766 DEGSVRV
+766 DEGSARV

>member
-1 MKNLDKTLWIK
+1 MNIRYATMADLDDIASVESECFPVLEAATKEEFEQ
-12 RIFMVLMDICIVI
+12 RI
-25 LTSITALI
+25 
-33 VRFEFSLSA
+33 
-42 VPKYYIGVVWS
+42 KYYGNHFWLMFDDDKLIAFVDGFVTDEADLTDDMYENASMHNENGAWQMIFGVNT
-53 SLPATLV
+53 LPEYRRCGYAKEL
-60 IAIIVFYVFR
+60 IKKAI
-70 LYSSLWVYAGVTE
+70 L
-83 LLYLAAACIVD
+83 
-94 TLLNTVTILLNYRDQ
+94 
-109 EYPLPRSWYFIYGT
+109 
-123 LLLAFMF
+123 
-130 ISRYSYRA
+130 
-138 VRTFFGKKVD
+138 
-148 EKNLKRVLVV
+148 

-181 KFGFVD
+181 RFGFVD

-250 SGVIYNLGLLLG
+250 SGFIYNLGLLFG

-362 KFTTEVFDTG
+362 KFTTEIFDTG
-372 VALAAYAGTLLVY
+372 VALAAYAGMLLVY

-390 LIAMI
+390 FIAMI

-422 GILSNATLDRASNA
+422 GILSNATLDRATNA

-482 MGILFILYFGSRN
+482 MSILFILYFGSRN

-541 RIKPLMVIQAK
+541 RIKPLMVIQTK

-563 LEVQNLSFTYPDGK
+563 LDVQNLSFTYPDGK

-588 PGEIIGVT
+588 PGQIIGVT

-603 STFGRTFLCEYPYE
+603 STFGRTFLCEYQYE

-628 NAADNE
+628 NATDNE

-766 DEGSVRV
+766 DEGSARV

>member
-1 MKNLDKTLWIK
+1 MNIRYATMADLDDIASVESECFPVLEAATKEEFEQRIKYFGNHFWLMFDEGKLIAFVDGFVTDESDLIDEMYENASMHNENGTWQMIFGVNTLPEYRRCGYAKELIEK
-12 RIFMVLMDICIVI
+12 AI
-25 LTSITALI
+25 L
-33 VRFEFSLSA
+33 
-42 VPKYYIGVVWS
+42 
-53 SLPATLV
+53 
-60 IAIIVFYVFR
+60 
-70 LYSSLWVYAGVTE
+70 
-83 LLYLAAACIVD
+83 
-94 TLLNTVTILLNYRDQ
+94 
-109 EYPLPRSWYFIYGT
+109 
-123 LLLAFMF
+123 
-130 ISRYSYRA
+130 
-138 VRTFFGKKVD
+138 
-148 EKNLKRVLVV
+148 
-158 DAGKQNRKGLVL
+158 DARKQNRKGLVL

-181 KFGFVD
+181 KFGFID

-197 NVLWHQMRLD
+197 NVQWHQMRLD

-219 NKNVTAHKT
+219 NKKVTANKK
-228 FKADRIL
+228 FAADRIL

-250 SGVIYNLGLLLG
+250 SGLIYNFGLLLG
-262 PWFEGKMA
+262 PWFEGKMT

-277 AKNAVYKD
+277 SQNAVYKD
-285 MLILVIAYVISIGV
+285 MFILVVSYIVSIAV
-299 VQVSRYIKRFY
+299 VQISRYIKRFY

-325 LYGTLVLKSR
+325 LYGTLVLKSK
-335 TELEGEGMGDI
+335 TELEAEGMGDI

-372 VALAAYAGTLLVY
+372 VALAAYAGMLLVY

-408 VIVQKTGSAYKKQS
+408 VIVQKTGSEYKKQS
-422 GILSNATLDRASNA
+422 GILSNATLDRATNA

-443 REVNRKNAYEDNL
+443 READRKNAYEDNL

-541 RIKPLMVIQAK
+541 RIKPLMIIQAK

-563 LEVQNLSFTYPDGK
+563 LDVQNLSFTYPDGK

-588 PGEIIGVT
+588 PGQIIGVT

-617 GSIMYNGCELR
+617 GSIMYNGCELK

-766 DEGSVRV
+766 DEGSARV

>member
-1 MKNLDKTLWIK
+1 MNIRYATMADLDDIASVESECFPVLEAATKEEFEQ
-12 RIFMVLMDICIVI
+12 RI
-25 LTSITALI
+25 
-33 VRFEFSLSA
+33 
-42 VPKYYIGVVWS
+42 KYYGNHFWLMFDEGKLIAFVDGFVTDEADLTDEMYENASMHNENGAWQMIFGVNT
-53 SLPATLV
+53 LPEYRRCGYAKEL
-60 IAIIVFYVFR
+60 IKKAI
-70 LYSSLWVYAGVTE
+70 L
-83 LLYLAAACIVD
+83 
-94 TLLNTVTILLNYRDQ
+94 
-109 EYPLPRSWYFIYGT
+109 
-123 LLLAFMF
+123 
-130 ISRYSYRA
+130 
-138 VRTFFGKKVD
+138 
-148 EKNLKRVLVV
+148 
-158 DAGKQNRKGLVL
+158 DARKQNRKGLVL

-181 KFGFVD
+181 RFGFVD

-250 SGVIYNLGLLLG
+250 SGFIYNLGLLFG

-362 KFTTEVFDTG
+362 KFTTEIFDTG
-372 VALAAYAGTLLVY
+372 VALAAYAGMLLVY

-390 LIAMI
+390 LITMI

-422 GILSNATLDRASNA
+422 GILSNATLDRATNA

-563 LEVQNLSFTYPDGK
+563 LDVQNLSFTYPDGK

-588 PGEIIGVT
+588 PGQIIGVT

-617 GSIMYNGCELR
+617 GSIMYNGCELK
-628 NAADNE
+628 NAADNV
-634 RTGIISYLG
+634 RSGIISYLG
-643 HDPELFNDSI
+643 HDSELFNDSVR
-653 KNNILLGDNKDVNEY
+653 NNVLLGDDYDVFEY
-668 LKAVCIDKEVEAMEQ
+668 LRAVCMDKEVEAMEQ
-683 GADTIIGSGGVRLSG
+683 GADTIIGSEGIRLSG

-708 TLCHKKPVFILDDPF
+708 TLCHKKPVLVLDDPF
-723 SALDKNTEEQI
+723 SALDRNTEEQI
-734 YNNLRKMTEGSIV
+734 YKKLKDMASDNIV
-747 IILSHRLYMF
+747 ILISHRLYMF
-757 PKLDKVIWL
+757 PKMDKVIWM
-766 DEGSVRV
+766 DAGKANV
-773 GTHDELMLECMAY
+773 GTHKELMLECPGY
-786 RQLNDAANAMS
+786 RKMY
-797 EDTVS
+797 ETVS
-802 YEQRKNVKGVVDK
+802 VEECRAVETENEGLAAAKVVENSRRVVDK

>member
-1 MKNLDKTLWIK
+1 MNIRYATMADLDDITSVESECFPVLEAATKEEFEQ
-12 RIFMVLMDICIVI
+12 RI
-25 LTSITALI
+25 
-33 VRFEFSLSA
+33 
-42 VPKYYIGVVWS
+42 KYYGNHFWLMFDEGKLIAFVDGFVTDEADLTDDMYENASMHNENGAWQMIFGVNT
-53 SLPATLV
+53 LPEYRRCGCAKEL
-60 IAIIVFYVFR
+60 IKKAI
-70 LYSSLWVYAGVTE
+70 L
-83 LLYLAAACIVD
+83 
-94 TLLNTVTILLNYRDQ
+94 
-109 EYPLPRSWYFIYGT
+109 
-123 LLLAFMF
+123 
-130 ISRYSYRA
+130 
-138 VRTFFGKKVD
+138 
-148 EKNLKRVLVV
+148 
-158 DAGKQNRKGLVL
+158 DARKQNRKGLVL

-181 KFGFVD
+181 KFGFID

-207 FKLRNNGVNPSD
+207 FKLRNNGVNLSD
-219 NKNVTAHKT
+219 NKKVTANKK
-228 FKADRIL
+228 FAADRIL

-250 SGVIYNLGLLLG
+250 SGFIYNLGLLFG

-362 KFTTEVFDTG
+362 KFTTEIFDTG
-372 VALAAYAGTLLVY
+372 VALAAYAGMLLVY

-390 LIAMI
+390 FIAMI

-541 RIKPLMVIQAK
+541 RIKPLMIIQAK

-563 LEVQNLSFTYPDGK
+563 LDVQNLSFTYPDGK

-588 PGEIIGVT
+588 PGQIIGVT

-628 NAADNE
+628 NATDNV
-634 RTGIISYLG
+634 RSGIISYLG
-643 HDPELFNDSI
+643 HDSELFNDSVR
-653 KNNILLGDNKDVNEY
+653 NNVLLGDDYDVFEY
-668 LKAVCIDKEVEAMEQ
+668 LRAVCMDKEVEAMEQ
-683 GADTIIGSGGVRLSG
+683 GADTIIGSEGIRLSG

-708 TLCHKKPVFILDDPF
+708 TLCHKKPVLVLDDPF
-723 SALDKNTEEQI
+723 SALDRNTEEQI
-734 YNNLRKMTEGSIV
+734 YKKLKDMASDNIV
-747 IILSHRLYMF
+747 ILISHRLYMF
-757 PKLDKVIWL
+757 PKMDKVIWM
-766 DEGSVRV
+766 DAGKANV
-773 GTHDELMLECMAY
+773 GTHKELMLECPGY
-786 RQLNDAANAMS
+786 RKMY
-797 EDTVS
+797 ETVS
-802 YEQRKNVKGVVDK
+802 AEECRAVETQNEGLAAAKVVKNSRRVVDK

>member
-1 MKNLDKTLWIK
+1 MNIRYATMADLDDIASVESECFPVLEAATKEEFEQ
-12 RIFMVLMDICIVI
+12 RI
-25 LTSITALI
+25 
-33 VRFEFSLSA
+33 
-42 VPKYYIGVVWS
+42 KYYGNHFWLMFDEGKLIAFVDGFVTDEADLTDEMYENASMHNENGAWQMIFGVNT
-53 SLPATLV
+53 LPEYRRCGYAKEL
-60 IAIIVFYVFR
+60 IKKAI
-70 LYSSLWVYAGVTE
+70 L
-83 LLYLAAACIVD
+83 
-94 TLLNTVTILLNYRDQ
+94 
-109 EYPLPRSWYFIYGT
+109 
-123 LLLAFMF
+123 
-130 ISRYSYRA
+130 
-138 VRTFFGKKVD
+138 
-148 EKNLKRVLVV
+148 
-158 DAGKQNRKGLVL
+158 DARKQNRKGLVL

-219 NKNVTAHKT
+219 NKNVTVHKT

-250 SGVIYNLGLLLG
+250 SGFIYNLGLLFG

-270 GCLIDIL
+270 CCLIDIL

-362 KFTTEVFDTG
+362 KFTTEIFDTG
-372 VALAAYAGTLLVY
+372 VALAAYAGMLLVY

-443 REVNRKNAYEDNL
+443 READRKNAYEDNL

-528 LFNAVHKAQVSWK
+528 LFNAVHKAQVSW
-541 RIKPLMVIQAK
+541 
-552 DTDCKNQTSGR
+552 N
-563 LEVQNLSFTYPDGK
+563 
-577 NVYNGISFTAE
+577 
-588 PGEIIGVT
+588 
-596 GPVASGK
+596 
-603 STFGRTFLCEYPYE
+603 
-617 GSIMYNGCELR
+617 
-628 NAADNE
+628 
-634 RTGIISYLG
+634 
-643 HDPELFNDSI
+643 
-653 KNNILLGDNKDVNEY
+653 
-668 LKAVCIDKEVEAMEQ
+668 
-683 GADTIIGSGGVRLSG
+683 
-698 GQAQRIALAR
+698 
-708 TLCHKKPVFILDDPF
+708 
-723 SALDKNTEEQI
+723 EQI
-734 YNNLRKMTEGSIV
+734 GRASCRE
-747 IILSHRLYMF
+747 
-757 PKLDKVIWL
+757 
-766 DEGSVRV
+766 RV
-773 GTHDELMLECMAY
+773 
-786 RQLNDAANAMS
+786 
-797 EDTVS
+797 
-802 YEQRKNVKGVVDK
+802 
-815 HE
+815 

>member
-1 MKNLDKTLWIK
+1 MNIRYATMADLDDIASVESECFPVLEAATKEEFEQ
-12 RIFMVLMDICIVI
+12 RI
-25 LTSITALI
+25 
-33 VRFEFSLSA
+33 
-42 VPKYYIGVVWS
+42 KYYGNHFWLMFDDDKLIAFVDGFVTDEADLTDEMYENASMHDENGAWQMIFGVNT
-53 SLPATLV
+53 LPDYRRCGCAKEL
-60 IAIIVFYVFR
+60 IKKAI
-70 LYSSLWVYAGVTE
+70 L
-83 LLYLAAACIVD
+83 
-94 TLLNTVTILLNYRDQ
+94 
-109 EYPLPRSWYFIYGT
+109 
-123 LLLAFMF
+123 
-130 ISRYSYRA
+130 
-138 VRTFFGKKVD
+138 
-148 EKNLKRVLVV
+148 
-158 DAGKQNRKGLVL
+158 DARKQNRKGLVL

-372 VALAAYAGTLLVY
+372 VALAAYAGMLLVY

-408 VIVQKTGSAYKKQS
+408 VIVQKTGSEYKKQS
-422 GILSNATLDRASNA
+422 GILSNATLDRATNA

-443 REVNRKNAYEDNL
+443 READRKNAYEDNL
-456 AEYEKSAIYANI
+456 DEYEKSAIYANI

-541 RIKPLMVIQAK
+541 RIKPLMIIQAK

-563 LEVQNLSFTYPDGK
+563 LDVQNLSSTYPDGK

-588 PGEIIGVT
+588 PGQIIGVT

-723 SALDKNTEEQI
+723 SALDRNTEEQI

-802 YEQRKNVKGVVDK
+802 YEQCKNVKGVVDK

>member
-1 MKNLDKTLWIK
+1 MNIRYATMADLDDIASVESECFPVLEAATKEEFEQ
-12 RIFMVLMDICIVI
+12 RI
-25 LTSITALI
+25 
-33 VRFEFSLSA
+33 
-42 VPKYYIGVVWS
+42 KYYGNHFWLMFDEGKLIAFVDGFVTDEADLTDEMYENASMHNENGAWQMIFGVN
-53 SLPATLV
+53 
-60 IAIIVFYVFR
+60 
-70 LYSSLWVYAGVTE
+70 
-83 LLYLAAACIVD
+83 
-94 TLLNTVTILLNYRDQ
+94 TLLEYRRCGYAKELIKKAIL
-109 EYPLPRSWYFIYGT
+109 
-123 LLLAFMF
+123 
-130 ISRYSYRA
+130 
-138 VRTFFGKKVD
+138 
-148 EKNLKRVLVV
+148 
-158 DAGKQNRKGLVL
+158 DARKQNRKGLVL

-181 KFGFVD
+181 RFGFVD

-219 NKNVTAHKT
+219 NKNVTANKK
-228 FKADRIL
+228 FAADRIL

-250 SGVIYNLGLLLG
+250 SGFIYNLGLLFG

-362 KFTTEVFDTG
+362 KFTTEIFDTG
-372 VALAAYAGTLLVY
+372 VALAAYAGMLLVY

-495 VLGTGWRTWDIAAFT
+495 VLGTGWKTWDIAAFT

-541 RIKPLMVIQAK
+541 RIKPLMIIQAK

-563 LEVQNLSFTYPDGK
+563 LDVQNLSFTYPDGK

-588 PGEIIGVT
+588 PGQIIGVT

-617 GSIMYNGCELR
+617 GSIMYNGYELR

-766 DEGSVRV
+766 DEGSARV

>member
-1 MKNLDKTLWIK
+1 MNIRYATMADLDDIASVESECFPVLEAATKEEFEQ
-12 RIFMVLMDICIVI
+12 RI
-25 LTSITALI
+25 
-33 VRFEFSLSA
+33 
-42 VPKYYIGVVWS
+42 KYYGNHFWLMFDDDKLIAFVDGFVTDEADLTDDMYENASMHNENGAWQMIFGVNT
-53 SLPATLV
+53 LPEYRRCGCAKEL
-60 IAIIVFYVFR
+60 IKKAI
-70 LYSSLWVYAGVTE
+70 L
-83 LLYLAAACIVD
+83 
-94 TLLNTVTILLNYRDQ
+94 
-109 EYPLPRSWYFIYGT
+109 
-123 LLLAFMF
+123 
-130 ISRYSYRA
+130 
-138 VRTFFGKKVD
+138 
-148 EKNLKRVLVV
+148 
-158 DAGKQNRKGLVL
+158 DARKQNRKGLVL

-181 KFGFVD
+181 KFGFID

-219 NKNVTAHKT
+219 NKNVTANKK
-228 FKADRIL
+228 FAADRIL

-250 SGVIYNLGLLLG
+250 SGFIYNLGLLFG

-362 KFTTEVFDTG
+362 KFTTEIFDTG
-372 VALAAYAGTLLVY
+372 VALAAYAGMLLVY

-390 LIAMI
+390 FIAMI

-482 MGILFILYFGSRN
+482 MGILFILYFGIRN

-588 PGEIIGVT
+588 PGQIIGVT

-628 NAADNE
+628 NAADNV
-634 RTGIISYLG
+634 RSGIISYLG
-643 HDPELFNDSI
+643 HDPELFNDSVR
-653 KNNILLGDNKDVNEY
+653 NNVLLGDDYDVFEY
-668 LKAVCIDKEVEAMEQ
+668 LRVVCMDKEVEAMEQ
-683 GADTIIGSGGVRLSG
+683 GADTIIGSEGIRLSG

-708 TLCHKKPVFILDDPF
+708 TLCHKKLVLVLDDPF
-723 SALDKNTEEQI
+723 SALDRNTEEQI
-734 YNNLRKMTEGSIV
+734 YKKLKDMASDNIV
-747 IILSHRLYMF
+747 ILISHRLYMF
-757 PKLDKVIWL
+757 PKMDKVIWM
-766 DEGSVRV
+766 DAGMVNV
-773 GTHDELMLECMAY
+773 GTHKELMLECPGY
-786 RQLNDAANAMS
+786 RKMY
-797 EDTVS
+797 ETVS
-802 YEQRKNVKGVVDK
+802 VEECRAVETENEGLAAAKVVENSRRVVDK
-815 HE
+815 YE

>member
-1 MKNLDKTLWIK
+1 MNIRYATMADLDDIASVESECFPVLEAATKEEFEQ
-12 RIFMVLMDICIVI
+12 RI
-25 LTSITALI
+25 
-33 VRFEFSLSA
+33 
-42 VPKYYIGVVWS
+42 KYYGNHFWLMFDEGKLIAFVDGFVTDEADLTDEMYENASMHNENGAWQMIFGVNTRPEYRRCGYAKE
-53 SLPATLV
+53 L
-60 IAIIVFYVFR
+60 IKKAI
-70 LYSSLWVYAGVTE
+70 L
-83 LLYLAAACIVD
+83 
-94 TLLNTVTILLNYRDQ
+94 
-109 EYPLPRSWYFIYGT
+109 
-123 LLLAFMF
+123 
-130 ISRYSYRA
+130 
-138 VRTFFGKKVD
+138 
-148 EKNLKRVLVV
+148 
-158 DAGKQNRKGLVL
+158 DAREQNRKGLVL

-372 VALAAYAGTLLVY
+372 VALAAYAGMLLVY

-408 VIVQKTGSAYKKQS
+408 VIVQKTGSEYKKQS
-422 GILSNATLDRASNA
+422 GILSNATLDRATNA

-443 REVNRKNAYEDNL
+443 READRKNAYEDNL

-541 RIKPLMVIQAK
+541 RIKPLMIIQAK

-563 LEVQNLSFTYPDGK
+563 LDVQNLSFTYPDGK

-588 PGEIIGVT
+588 PGQIIGVT

-617 GSIMYNGCELR
+617 GSIMYNGCELK

-766 DEGSVRV
+766 DEGSARV

>member
-1 MKNLDKTLWIK
+1 MNIRYATMADLDDIASVESEYFPVLEAATKEEFEQ
-12 RIFMVLMDICIVI
+12 RI
-25 LTSITALI
+25 
-33 VRFEFSLSA
+33 
-42 VPKYYIGVVWS
+42 KYYGNHFWLMFDDDKLIAFVDGFVTDEADLTDDMYENASMHNENGAWQMIFGVNT
-53 SLPATLV
+53 LPEYRRCGYAKEL
-60 IAIIVFYVFR
+60 IKKAI
-70 LYSSLWVYAGVTE
+70 L
-83 LLYLAAACIVD
+83 
-94 TLLNTVTILLNYRDQ
+94 
-109 EYPLPRSWYFIYGT
+109 
-123 LLLAFMF
+123 
-130 ISRYSYRA
+130 
-138 VRTFFGKKVD
+138 
-148 EKNLKRVLVV
+148 
-158 DAGKQNRKGLVL
+158 DARKQNRKGLVL

-250 SGVIYNLGLLLG
+250 SGFIYNLGLLFG

-362 KFTTEVFDTG
+362 KFTTEIFDTG
-372 VALAAYAGTLLVY
+372 VALAAYAGMLLVY

-390 LIAMI
+390 FIAMI

-541 RIKPLMVIQAK
+541 RIKSLMVIQAK

-588 PGEIIGVT
+588 PGQIIGVT

-628 NAADNE
+628 NAADNV
-634 RTGIISYLG
+634 RSGIISYLG
-643 HDPELFNDSI
+643 HDPELFNDSVR
-653 KNNILLGDNKDVNEY
+653 NNVLLGDDYDVFEY
-668 LKAVCIDKEVEAMEQ
+668 LRAVCMDKEVEAMEQ
-683 GADTIIGSGGVRLSG
+683 GADTIIGSEGIRLSG

-708 TLCHKKPVFILDDPF
+708 TLCHKKLVLVLDDPF
-723 SALDKNTEEQI
+723 SALDRNTEEQI
-734 YNNLRKMTEGSIV
+734 YKKLKDMASDNIV
-747 IILSHRLYMF
+747 ILISHRLYMF
-757 PKLDKVIWL
+757 PKMDKVIWM
-766 DEGSVRV
+766 DAGKANV
-773 GTHDELMLECMAY
+773 GTHKELMLECPGY
-786 RQLNDAANAMS
+786 RKMY
-797 EDTVS
+797 ETVS
-802 YEQRKNVKGVVDK
+802 VEECRTVETENEGLAAAKVVENSRRVVDK

>member
-1 MKNLDKTLWIK
+1 MNIRYATMADLDDIASVESVCFPVLEAATKEEFEQRIKYFGNHFWLMFDEGKLIAFVDGFVTDEADLTDEMYENASMHNENGAWQMIFGVNTLPEYRRCGYAKELIK
-12 RIFMVLMDICIVI
+12 KAI
-25 LTSITALI
+25 L
-33 VRFEFSLSA
+33 
-42 VPKYYIGVVWS
+42 
-53 SLPATLV
+53 
-60 IAIIVFYVFR
+60 
-70 LYSSLWVYAGVTE
+70 
-83 LLYLAAACIVD
+83 
-94 TLLNTVTILLNYRDQ
+94 
-109 EYPLPRSWYFIYGT
+109 
-123 LLLAFMF
+123 
-130 ISRYSYRA
+130 
-138 VRTFFGKKVD
+138 
-148 EKNLKRVLVV
+148 

-181 KFGFVD
+181 RFGFVD

-362 KFTTEVFDTG
+362 KFTTEIFDTG
-372 VALAAYAGTLLVY
+372 VALAAYAGMLLVY

-390 LIAMI
+390 FIAMI

-443 REVNRKNAYEDNL
+443 REVDRKNAYEDNL
-456 AEYEKSAIYANI
+456 SEYEKSAIYANI

-577 NVYNGISFTAE
+577 NVYNDISFTAE
-588 PGEIIGVT
+588 PGQIIGVT

-617 GSIMYNGCELR
+617 GSIMYNGCELK

-766 DEGSVRV
+766 DEGSARV

>member
-1 MKNLDKTLWIK
+1 MNIRYATMADLDDIASVESECFPVLEAATKEEFEQ
-12 RIFMVLMDICIVI
+12 RI
-25 LTSITALI
+25 
-33 VRFEFSLSA
+33 
-42 VPKYYIGVVWS
+42 KYYGNHFWLMFDEGKLIAFVDGFVTDEADLTDEMYENASMHNENGAWQMIFGVNT
-53 SLPATLV
+53 LPEYRRCGCAKEL
-60 IAIIVFYVFR
+60 IKKAI
-70 LYSSLWVYAGVTE
+70 L
-83 LLYLAAACIVD
+83 
-94 TLLNTVTILLNYRDQ
+94 
-109 EYPLPRSWYFIYGT
+109 
-123 LLLAFMF
+123 
-130 ISRYSYRA
+130 
-138 VRTFFGKKVD
+138 
-148 EKNLKRVLVV
+148 
-158 DAGKQNRKGLVL
+158 DARKQNRKGLVL

-181 KFGFVD
+181 RFGFVD

-219 NKNVTAHKT
+219 NKNVTANKK
-228 FKADRIL
+228 FAADRIL

-250 SGVIYNLGLLLG
+250 SGFIYNLGLLFG

-362 KFTTEVFDTG
+362 KFTTEIFDTG
-372 VALAAYAGTLLVY
+372 VALAAYAGMLLVY

-443 REVNRKNAYEDNL
+443 READRKNAYEDNL

-541 RIKPLMVIQAK
+541 RIKPLMIIQAK

-563 LEVQNLSFTYPDGK
+563 LDVQNLSFTYPDGK

-588 PGEIIGVT
+588 PGQIIGVT

-617 GSIMYNGCELR
+617 GSIRYNGCELK
-628 NAADNE
+628 NAADNV
-634 RTGIISYLG
+634 RSGIISYLG

-668 LKAVCIDKEVEAMEQ
+668 LKAVCIDKEVEAMEL

-757 PKLDKVIWL
+757 PKLDKVIWM
-766 DEGSVRV
+766 DAGKANV
-773 GTHDELMLECMAY
+773 GTHKELMLECPGY
-786 RQLNDAANAMS
+786 RKMYETLSVEECRAVETENEGLAAAKEVENS
-797 EDTVS
+797 
-802 YEQRKNVKGVVDK
+802 RRVVDK

>member
-1 MKNLDKTLWIK
+1 MNIRYATMADLDDIASVESVCFPVLEAATKEEFEQRIKYFGNHFWLMFDEGKLIAFVDGFVTDESDLTDEMYENASMHNENGAWQMIFGVNTLPEYRRCGYAKELIEK
-12 RIFMVLMDICIVI
+12 VI
-25 LTSITALI
+25 L
-33 VRFEFSLSA
+33 
-42 VPKYYIGVVWS
+42 
-53 SLPATLV
+53 
-60 IAIIVFYVFR
+60 
-70 LYSSLWVYAGVTE
+70 
-83 LLYLAAACIVD
+83 
-94 TLLNTVTILLNYRDQ
+94 
-109 EYPLPRSWYFIYGT
+109 
-123 LLLAFMF
+123 
-130 ISRYSYRA
+130 
-138 VRTFFGKKVD
+138 
-148 EKNLKRVLVV
+148 
-158 DAGKQNRKGLVL
+158 DARKQNRKGLVL

-181 KFGFVD
+181 KFGFID

-197 NVLWHQMRLD
+197 NVQWHQMRLD

-362 KFTTEVFDTG
+362 KFTTEIFDTG
-372 VALAAYAGTLLVY
+372 VALAAYAGMLLVY

-390 LIAMI
+390 FIAMI

-495 VLGTGWRTWDIAAFT
+495 VLGTGWKPWDIAAFT

-588 PGEIIGVT
+588 PGQIIGVT

-628 NAADNE
+628 NATDNE

-766 DEGSVRV
+766 DEGSARV

>member
-1 MKNLDKTLWIK
+1 MNIRYATMADLDDIASVESVCFPVLEAATKEEFEQRIKYFGNHFWLMFDEGKLIAFVDGFVTDEANLTDEMYENASMHNENGAWQMIFGVNTLPEYRRCGYAKELIK
-12 RIFMVLMDICIVI
+12 KAI
-25 LTSITALI
+25 L
-33 VRFEFSLSA
+33 
-42 VPKYYIGVVWS
+42 
-53 SLPATLV
+53 
-60 IAIIVFYVFR
+60 
-70 LYSSLWVYAGVTE
+70 
-83 LLYLAAACIVD
+83 
-94 TLLNTVTILLNYRDQ
+94 
-109 EYPLPRSWYFIYGT
+109 
-123 LLLAFMF
+123 
-130 ISRYSYRA
+130 
-138 VRTFFGKKVD
+138 
-148 EKNLKRVLVV
+148 
-158 DAGKQNRKGLVL
+158 DARKQNRKGLVL

-362 KFTTEVFDTG
+362 KFTTEIFDTG
-372 VALAAYAGTLLVY
+372 VALAAYAGMLLVY

-390 LIAMI
+390 FIAMI

-495 VLGTGWRTWDIAAFT
+495 VLGTGWRTWNIAAFT

-643 HDPELFNDSI
+643 HDPELFDDSI

-708 TLCHKKPVFILDDPF
+708 TLCHKKPVLILDDPF